1 MPTCMFL
8 PLIFSNTEFQLS
20 VIYFA
25 YFSYLT
31 TSLIGYFANY
41 KQTLLG
47 ADQRNYV
54 VTAYYQS
61 AVLLKTLI
69 QMTLTYYT
77 GNYYLWISM
86 ELILGITYT
95 FILNWRIKKHT
106 HGSIAKS
113 NKENHYS
120 KNILKS
126 SNTPNSY
133 SYIR

>member
-120 KNILKS
+120 KIS
-126 SNTPNSY
+126 
-133 SYIR
+133 

>member
-61 AVLLKTLI
+61 AVLLK
-69 QMTLTYYT
+69 
-77 GNYYLWISM
+77 
-86 ELILGITYT
+86 
-95 FILNWRIKKHT
+95 
-106 HGSIAKS
+106 
-113 NKENHYS
+113 
-120 KNILKS
+120 
-126 SNTPNSY
+126 P
-133 SYIR
+133 

>member
-95 FILNWRIKKHT
+95 FILNWRIKTYPWLHSEVKQ
-106 HGSIAKS
+106 GKS
-113 NKENHYS
+113 LL

>member
-1 MPTCMFL
+1 MHVFAIN
-8 PLIFSNTEFQLS
+8 IFKYRVST
-20 VIYFA
+20 I
-25 YFSYLT
+25 SYLFCLFFIFNNFT
-31 TSLIGYFANY
+31 YRIFANY